1 MVDAS
6 NLNMGSRTQLR
17 TPMAPPIG
25 DLPLR
30 LRSCFGYPRS
40 ERLTSAVKMTVP
52 AASNNRTTVEKSVKN
67 IWGKLNMEHIFFKI
81 ES

>member
-67 IWGKLNMEHIFFKI
+67 MGKTEHGAHFF
-81 ES
+81 